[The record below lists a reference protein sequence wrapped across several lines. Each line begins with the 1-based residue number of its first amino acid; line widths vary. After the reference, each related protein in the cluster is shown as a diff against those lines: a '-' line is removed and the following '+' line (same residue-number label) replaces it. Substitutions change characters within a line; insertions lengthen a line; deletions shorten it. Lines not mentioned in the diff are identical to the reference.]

1 MVHELG
7 ICAFVCMFAASLC
20 AFEGIFMCIFFF
32 FGGGGGGGGGAF
44 VGILWLF
51 CVHFSQF
58 CDLMGIQILHNIRL
72 WHQVAY
78 IFAAARM
85 AEYISAFRYILN
97 K

>member
-7 ICAFVCMFAASLC
+7 ICVFVCIFAASLW
-20 AFEGIFMCIFFF
+20 
-32 FGGGGGGGGGAF
+32 AF

-72 WHQVAY
+72 WHHVAY
-78 IFAAARM
+78 IFAARM

>member
-7 ICAFVCMFAASLC
+7 ICVFVCNFAASLC
-20 AFEGIFMCIFFF
+20 AFEDIFMCIWGV
-32 FGGGGGGGGGAF
+32 GGVF

-58 CDLMGIQILHNIRL
+58 CDLMGIEILHNIRL
-72 WHQVAY
+72 WHHVAY
-78 IFAAARM
+78 IFAAMM

-97 K
+97 

>member
-1 MVHELG
+1 MVYELG
-7 ICAFVCMFAASLC
+7 ICVFVCIFGASFCEHLRAFLC
-20 AFEGIFMCIFFF
+20 AFGV
-32 FGGGGGGGGGAF
+32 GGRFRGH
-44 VGILWLF
+44 LWLF

-72 WHQVAY
+72 WHHVAY
-78 IFAAARM
+78 IFAAKM

>member
-1 MVHELG
+1 MVYELG
-7 ICAFVCMFAASLC
+7 ICVFVCIFAASLC
-20 AFEGIFMCIFFF
+20 AFEGILCA
-32 FGGGGGGGGGAF
+32 FGGRFRGH
-44 VGILWLF
+44 LWLF

-72 WHQVAY
+72 WHHVAY
-78 IFAAARM
+78 IFAARM

>member
-1 MVHELG
+1 MVHEQG
-7 ICAFVCMFAASLC
+7 IYVFVSIFATSLC
-20 AFEGIFMCIFFF
+20 AFEGIFICIW
-32 FGGGGGGGGGAF
+32 GGGGGGVF

-72 WHQVAY
+72 WHHVAY
-78 IFAAARM
+78 IFGARM

>member
-7 ICAFVCMFAASLC
+7 ICVFVCIFG
-20 AFEGIFMCIFFF
+20 GIFVCIWGHFYVHL
-32 FGGGGGGGGGAF
+32 GGAF

-58 CDLMGIQILHNIRL
+58 CDLMGIQILHIIRL
-72 WHQVAY
+72 WHHVAY
-78 IFAAARM
+78 IIATRM
-85 AEYISAFRYILN
+85 AEYISAFWYILN

>member
-1 MVHELG
+1 MVYELG
-7 ICAFVCMFAASLC
+7 MCFVCIFAASLC
-20 AFEGIFMCIFFF
+20 AFEGIVMCIWGRFR
-32 FGGGGGGGGGAF
+32 GH
-44 VGILWLF
+44 LWLL

-72 WHQVAY
+72 WHHVAY
-78 IFAAARM
+78 IFAARM

>member
-7 ICAFVCMFAASLC
+7 ICVFVCIFVASLC
-20 AFEGIFMCIFFF
+20 AFEGIFMCIW
-32 FGGGGGGGGGAF
+32 GGGGGGGGVF

-58 CDLMGIQILHNIRL
+58 CDLMGIQILYNIRL
-72 WHQVAY
+72 WHHKAY
-78 IFAAARM
+78 IFAARM

>member
-7 ICAFVCMFAASLC
+7 ICVFVCIFVEFFC
-20 AFEGIFMCIFFF
+20 AFEGHFY
-32 FGGGGGGGGGAF
+32 
-44 VGILWLF
+44 VRLF

-58 CDLMGIQILHNIRL
+58 FDLMGIQILHNIRL
-72 WHQVAY
+72 WHHVAY
-78 IFAAARM
+78 IFAARM

>member
-7 ICAFVCMFAASLC
+7 ICVFVCIFAVSFYAFLC
-20 AFEGIFMCIFFF
+20 AF
-32 FGGGGGGGGGAF
+32 GGVF

-51 CVHFSQF
+51 CVYFSQF
-58 CDLMGIQILHNIRL
+58 YDLMGIQILHSIRL
-72 WHQVAY
+72 WHHVAY
-78 IFAAARM
+78 ILADRV

>member
-1 MVHELG
+1 MMHELG
-7 ICAFVCMFAASLC
+7 IYVFVCIFAASLC
-20 AFEGIFMCIFFF
+20 AFEGIFMCIW
-32 FGGGGGGGGGAF
+32 GGGGVF

-72 WHQVAY
+72 WHHVAY
-78 IFAAARM
+78 IFAARV

>member
-7 ICAFVCMFAASLC
+7 KCVFVCIFAASLC
-20 AFEGIFMCIFFF
+20 AFEGIYVHL
-32 FGGGGGGGGGAF
+32 GGVF

-51 CVHFSQF
+51 CLHFSQV

-72 WHQVAY
+72 WHDVAY
-78 IFAAARM
+78 IFAARM

>member
-1 MVHELG
+1 MNWPYV
-7 ICAFVCMFAASLC
+7 VLC
-20 AFEGIFMCIFFF
+20 AFLRRLCVHLRAFLCA
-32 FGGGGGGGGGAF
+32 FGGGGGVF

-72 WHQVAY
+72 SHHVAY
-78 IFAAARM
+78 IFAARM